1 MQQYIANLEPVLQI
15 KNSVGFW
22 AKKCYL
28 YSQDQPSKKH
38 MHAILQRGS
47 GVQGT
52 TVRVQE
58 LGQDGS
64 SRKWTWTR

>member
-1 MQQYIANLEPVLQI
+1 MQQYKANLEPVLQI

-38 MHAILQRGS
+38 MHAILQRG
-47 GVQGT
+47 
-52 TVRVQE
+52 
-58 LGQDGS
+58 LGCRGRQ
-64 SRKWTWTR
+64 